1 MAGDQLRSKR
11 AARKTRYM
19 ARESQIVPGGNKPQ
33 PPSEVDSSCRCVH
46 APARVTLRRTAL
58 LLGLLLLPMTARAE
72 SQAAQTHVV
81 YSGQRL
87 GSIAKRYGVSVE
99 ALCTANDLRAS
110 SALKPGQRL
119 VIPGRG
125 DRDGSQAR
133 IATSHESS
141 RHRSATERPAP
152 PLTHRVES
160 GQRLESIARRYGVKV
175 EALRAYNGIDAK
187 GRIAAGQLLRIP
199 DKNATGDVEASQS
212 AASGARSYLRAPERP
227 GFVEFVGYNER
238 FRGRVFDKRG
248 RSLPAAFSGVS
259 RVLATTAGRPRL
271 DPRLLRLLVDVSDT
285 FGGRPVR
292 IVSGF
297 RTTSYYQDSRH
308 KQSQAVDF
316 SIPGVPNQVVR
327 DYLRTLSKVGVGYYP
342 NSSFVHLDVR
352 EYSAYWVDYA
362 GPGEPPRK
370 HHDAHDDGEVHEEE
384 PADVPDGAPRTDSVS
399 GALPARPEADEAT
412 PSSKPADAR
421 TELARSSTR
430 TP

>member
-1 MAGDQLRSKR
+1 
-11 AARKTRYM
+11 
-19 ARESQIVPGGNKPQ
+19 
-33 PPSEVDSSCRCVH
+33 
-46 APARVTLRRTAL
+46 VTLRRTAL
-58 LLGLLLLPMTARAE
+58 LLGLLLLPVTARAE
-72 SQAAQTHVV
+72 SQAEQTHVV

-99 ALCTANDLRAS
+99 ALCTANDLRPS
-110 SALKPGQRL
+110 TALKPGQRL

-125 DRDGSQAR
+125 DRDGSRAR
-133 IATSHESS
+133 IAAGHESS

-187 GRIAAGQLLRIP
+187 GRIAAGQLLKIP
-199 DKNATGDVEASQS
+199 DKNATADSIEASQS
-212 AASGARSYLRAPERP
+212 GGSGSRSYLRAPERR
-227 GFVEFVGYNER
+227 GFVELASYSEH
-238 FRGRVFDKRG
+238 FRGRVFDKKG

-259 RVLATTAGRPRL
+259 RVLATTSGRPKL

-285 FGGRPVR
+285 FGGRPLR

-370 HHDAHDDGEVHEEE
+370 HLHDAHDSDDVHEEE
-384 PADVPDGAPRTDSVS
+384 PADVPDGAPRTDSMP
-399 GALPARPEADEAT
+399 GALPARPDAEDSS
-412 PSSKPADAR
+412 PSKSDAHA
-421 TELARSSTR
+421 ELARGATR
-430 TP
+430 TR